1 MGEFY
6 TKNNNKENEEG
17 ENNFLK
23 FLSYNIQNWKKQNE
37 NTFISKI
44 SQGKEKNYDIFCI
57 FDGHNGNEVSK
68 FVRNHFCSEFLNN
81 VNKYEIE
88 TAINNTFSKM
98 NLLMQSEE
106 GKNEI
111 IQLKISS
118 QEEEDKKYKKVL
130 NQNIDE
136 EQIKKLKEELSKE
149 EQEEILEYTGCTAIS
164 IIIDEKKKR
173 LYFGNIGNSMAI
185 IIGKD
190 YSQIFESKHRP
201 IDETEK
207 SRIEKANGFIINDKL
222 YGVLNVAR
230 TFGDFGYI
238 HNSNELNNSYKIIID
253 QPDIKEYNI
262 KDSDEFI
269 FIATESVIELFD
281 KEKIGETLIDLV
293 KSNNSYDSLKDKI
306 GNVIKDNIAYDFYNN
321 DTEFG
326 FDNMTYTL
334 IQIKTKN

>member
-6 TKNNNKENEEG
+6 TKNSSQDNEEG

-23 FLSYNIQNWKKQNE
+23 FLSNNIQNWKKQNE
-37 NTFISKI
+37 NTFISEI
-44 SQGKEKNYDIFCI
+44 SHGGEKNYDIFCI

-68 FVRNHFCSEFLNN
+68 FVKNHFCSEFLDNAS
-81 VNKYEIE
+81 KYKIE
-88 TAINNTFSKM
+88 TAINNTFSRM
-98 NLLMQSEE
+98 NKLMQSEE
-106 GKNEI
+106 GKKEI
-111 IQLKISS
+111 IKLKILN
-118 QEEEDKKYKKVL
+118 QEEENKKYKKVL

-164 IIIDEKKKR
+164 IIIDEKKNK
-173 LYFGNIGNSMAI
+173 LYFANIGNSMAI

-201 IDETEK
+201 TDISEK
-207 SRIEKANGFIINDKL
+207 SRIEKAKGLIINDKL

-230 TFGDFGYI
+230 TFGDFAYI
-238 HNSNELNNSYKIIID
+238 HNNNNKIIID
-253 QPDIKEYNI
+253 QPDFKEYDI

-269 FIATESVIELFD
+269 FIATESIIELFD
-281 KEKIGETLIDLV
+281 KDKIGDTLKDLV
-293 KSNNSYDSLKDKI
+293 KSNNSYDLLKKKI
-306 GNVIKDNIAYDFYNN
+306 NDIIKGNIVNDFYNN
-321 DTEFG
+321 DTELG

-334 IQIKTKN
+334 IQIKTKNK